1 MSHAPSSLS
10 AAQQA
15 IQPDSFLTL
24 HYRLTTQDGEEV
36 VSTFDLGPATIQMGN
51 GELNENLEACLVGL
65 VPGEHAIFDVPAE
78 AGFGQHNP
86 GLIQRIA
93 ISALPVGHDLKENTL
108 IEFTSPE
115 GAEFAGFVRELDAT
129 HALMDF
135 NHPLAGKSLRF
146 EVQIIGLL

>member
-1 MSHAPSSLS
+1 MQEIKPQINADSL
-10 AAQQA
+10 
-15 IQPDSFLTL
+15 LTL
-24 HYRLTTQDGEEV
+24 HYRLTTQDGEDV

-65 VPGEHAIFDVPAE
+65 VAGEHAVFEVPAE

-86 GLIQRIA
+86 GLVQRIA
-93 ISALPVGHDLKENTL
+93 RSALPVDQDLKENTL
-108 IEFTSPE
+108 IEFTSPD
-115 GAEFAGFVRELDAT
+115 GAEFAGFVREIDAT

>member
-1 MSHAPSSLS
+1 MQETKTQINADSL
-10 AAQQA
+10 
-15 IQPDSFLTL
+15 LTL
-24 HYRLTTQDGEEV
+24 HYRLTTQDGEDV

-65 VPGEHAIFDVPAE
+65 VAGEYAVFEVPAE

-86 GLIQRIA
+86 GLVQRIA
-93 ISALPVGHDLKENTL
+93 RSALPVDQDLKENTL
-108 IEFTSPE
+108 IEFTSPD
-115 GAEFAGFVRELDAT
+115 GAEFAGFVREIDAT

>member
-1 MSHAPSSLS
+1 MQENKPQIQADSL
-10 AAQQA
+10 
-15 IQPDSFLTL
+15 LTL
-24 HYRLTTQDGEEV
+24 HYRLITQDGEDV

-65 VPGEHAIFDVPAE
+65 VSGGHAVFEVPAE

-86 GLIQRIA
+86 ALVQRIA
-93 ISALPVGHDLKENTL
+93 RTALPVDQDLKENTL
-108 IEFTSPE
+108 IEFASPE
-115 GAEFAGFVRELDAT
+115 GAEFAGFVREVDAT
-129 HALMDF
+129 HVLMDF

>member
-1 MSHAPSSLS
+1 MQETKTL
-10 AAQQA
+10 
-15 IQPDSFLTL
+15 IETDSFLTL

-36 VSTFDLGPATIQMGN
+36 VSTFDLGPATIQLGN

-65 VPGEHAIFDVPAE
+65 TPGEHAIFDVPAE

-86 GLIQRIA
+86 GLVQRIA
-93 ISALPVGHDLKENTL
+93 ISALPVGQVLKENTL

-115 GAEFAGFVRELDAT
+115 GAEFAGFVRALDDT

-135 NHPLAGKSLRF
+135 NHPLAGKNLRF

>member
-1 MSHAPSSLS
+1 MVQETKTL
-10 AAQQA
+10 
-15 IQPDSFLTL
+15 IETDSFLTL

-36 VSTFDLGPATIQMGN
+36 VSTFDLGPATIQLGN

-65 VPGEHAIFDVPAE
+65 TPGEHAIFDVPAE

-86 GLIQRIA
+86 GLVQRIA
-93 ISALPVGHDLKENTL
+93 ISALPVGQVLKENSL

-115 GAEFAGFVRELDAT
+115 GAEFAGFVRALDDT

-135 NHPLAGKSLRF
+135 NHPLAGKNLRF

>member
-1 MSHAPSSLS
+1 MQDTTPRIEA
-10 AAQQA
+10 
-15 IQPDSFLTL
+15 DSFLTL
-24 HYRLTTQDGEEV
+24 HYRLTTQEGEEV
-36 VSTFDLGPATIQMGN
+36 VSTFDLGPATIMLGN

-65 VPGEHAIFDVPAE
+65 VPGEHVIFEVPAE

-86 GLIQRIA
+86 GLVQRIA
-93 ISALPVGHDLKENTL
+93 RSALPVGQALQENTL
-108 IEFTSPE
+108 MEFTSPE
-115 GAEFAGFVRELDAT
+115 GAEFAGFVREIDDT

>member
-1 MSHAPSSLS
+1 MVQETKTL
-10 AAQQA
+10 
-15 IQPDSFLTL
+15 IETDSFLTL

-36 VSTFDLGPATIQMGN
+36 VSTFDLGPATIQLGN

-65 VPGEHAIFDVPAE
+65 TPGEHAIFDVPAE

-86 GLIQRIA
+86 GLVQRIA
-93 ISALPVGHDLKENTL
+93 ISALPVGQVLKENTL

-115 GAEFAGFVRELDAT
+115 GAEFAGFVRALDDT

-135 NHPLAGKSLRF
+135 NHPLAGKNLRF

>member
-1 MSHAPSSLS
+1 MTQKS
-10 AAQQA
+10 AAQ

-24 HYRLTTQDGEEV
+24 HYRLTTQDGEDV
-36 VSTFDLGPATIQMGN
+36 VSTFDLGPATIQMGH

-65 VPGEHAIFDVPAE
+65 VPGEHAVFEVPAE

-86 GLIQRIA
+86 GLVQRIA
-93 ISALPVGHDLKENTL
+93 RSALPVGQDLKENTL
-108 IEFTSPE
+108 VEFTSPE
-115 GAEFAGFVRELDAT
+115 GAEFAGFVRALDDT

>member
-1 MSHAPSSLS
+1 MS
-10 AAQQA
+10 QQQDA
-15 IQPDSFLTL
+15 RIHPDSFLTL

-86 GLIQRIA
+86 GLVQRIA
-93 ISALPVGHDLKENTL
+93 IGALPVGQDLKENTL

-115 GAEFAGFVRELDAT
+115 GAEFAGFVRELDDT

>member
-1 MSHAPSSLS
+1 M
-10 AAQQA
+10 QETNTR

-36 VSTFDLGPATIQMGN
+36 VSTFDLGPATIQLGN

-65 VPGEHAIFDVPAE
+65 APGAHVLFEVPAE

-86 GLIQRIA
+86 GLVQRIA
-93 ISALPVGHDLKENTL
+93 ISALPVGHELKANTL

-115 GAEFAGFVRELDAT
+115 GAEFAGFIRELDDT

-135 NHPLAGKSLRF
+135 NHPLAGKNLHF

>member
-1 MSHAPSSLS
+1 MQDTTPRIEA
-10 AAQQA
+10 
-15 IQPDSFLTL
+15 DSFLTL

-36 VSTFDLGPATIQMGN
+36 VSTFDLGPATIMLGN

-65 VPGEHAIFDVPAE
+65 VPGEHVIFDVPAE

-86 GLIQRIA
+86 GLVQRIA
-93 ISALPVGHDLKENTL
+93 RSALPVADDLKENTL
-108 IEFTSPE
+108 VEFTSPE
-115 GAEFAGFVRELDAT
+115 GAEFAGFVRELDDT

>member
-1 MSHAPSSLS
+1 MNQKQE
-10 AAQQA
+10 AQ

-36 VSTFDLGPATIQMGN
+36 VSTFDLGPATIQLGN
-51 GELNENLEACLVGL
+51 GELNENLEVCLVGL
-65 VPGEHAIFDVPAE
+65 KPGEHAVFEVPAE

-86 GLIQRIA
+86 GLVQRIA
-93 ISALPVGHDLKENTL
+93 RNALPVGADLKENTL

-115 GAEFAGFVRELDAT
+115 GAEFAGFVRELDDT

-146 EVQIIGLL
+146 EVQILGLL

>member
-1 MSHAPSSLS
+1 MQDTTPRIKA
-10 AAQQA
+10 
-15 IQPDSFLTL
+15 DSFLTL

-36 VSTFDLGPATIQMGN
+36 VSTFDLGPATIMLGN

-86 GLIQRIA
+86 GLVQRIA
-93 ISALPVGHDLKENTL
+93 RSALPVADDLKENTL
-108 IEFTSPE
+108 VEFTSPE
-115 GAEFAGFVRELDAT
+115 GAEFAGFVRELDDT

>member
-1 MSHAPSSLS
+1 MSEQ
-10 AAQQA
+10 AQQ
-15 IQPDSFLTL
+15 IQQDSFLTL

-36 VSTFDLGPATIQMGN
+36 VSTFDLGPATIQLGN

-65 VPGEHAIFDVPAE
+65 VPGEHAIFEVPAE
-78 AGFGQHNP
+78 AGFGQHNSA
-86 GLIQRIA
+86 LVQRIA
-93 ISALPVGHDLKENTL
+93 ISALPVGQDLRENTL
-108 IEFTSPE
+108 VEFTSPE
-115 GAEFAGFVRELDAT
+115 GAEFAGFVRALDAT

>member
-1 MSHAPSSLS
+1 MS
-10 AAQQA
+10 QQHQQHESR

-86 GLIQRIA
+86 ALVQRIA
-93 ISALPVGHDLKENTL
+93 ISALPVGQDLKENSL

-115 GAEFAGFVRELDAT
+115 GAEFAGFLRELGDT
-129 HALMDF
+129 YALMDF

>member
-1 MSHAPSSLS
+1 VQENKPQIQADSL
-10 AAQQA
+10 
-15 IQPDSFLTL
+15 LTL
-24 HYRLTTQDGEEV
+24 HYRLTTQDGEDV

-65 VPGEHAIFDVPAE
+65 ESGEHAVFEVPAE

-86 GLIQRIA
+86 ALVQRVA
-93 ISALPVGHDLKENTL
+93 RTALPVDQDLKENTL
-108 IEFTSPE
+108 IEFASPE
-115 GAEFAGFVRELDAT
+115 GAEFAGFVREVDAT

>member
-1 MSHAPSSLS
+1 MVHETKTLIEA
-10 AAQQA
+10 
-15 IQPDSFLTL
+15 DSFLTL

-36 VSTFDLGPATIQMGN
+36 VSTFDLGPATIQLGN

-65 VPGEHAIFDVPAE
+65 TPGEHAIFEVPAE

-86 GLIQRIA
+86 GLVQRIA
-93 ISALPVGHDLKENTL
+93 VSALPVGQGLKENTL

-115 GAEFAGFVRELDAT
+115 GAEFAGFVRALDDT

-135 NHPLAGKSLRF
+135 NHPLAGKDLRF

>member
-1 MSHAPSSLS
+1 MS
-10 AAQQA
+10 QQHQQHESR
-15 IQPDSFLTL
+15 IQQDSFLTL

-86 GLIQRIA
+86 ALVQRIA
-93 ISALPVGHDLKENTL
+93 ISALPVGQDLKENSL

-115 GAEFAGFVRELDAT
+115 GAEFAGFVRELGDT
-129 HALMDF
+129 YALMDF

>member
-1 MSHAPSSLS
+1 MQDTTPRIEA
-10 AAQQA
+10 
-15 IQPDSFLTL
+15 DSFLTL

-36 VSTFDLGPATIQMGN
+36 VSTFDLGPATIMLGN

-65 VPGEHAIFDVPAE
+65 VPGEHAIFDVSAE

-86 GLIQRIA
+86 GLVQRIA
-93 ISALPVGHDLKENTL
+93 RSALPVADDLKESTL
-108 IEFTSPE
+108 VEFTSPE
-115 GAEFAGFVRELDAT
+115 GAEFAGFVRELDDT

>member
-1 MSHAPSSLS
+1 MQDTTPRIEA
-10 AAQQA
+10 
-15 IQPDSFLTL
+15 DSFLTL

-36 VSTFDLGPATIQMGN
+36 VSTFDLGPATIMLGN

-65 VPGEHAIFDVPAE
+65 VPGEHAIFEVPVE

-86 GLIQRIA
+86 GLVQRIA
-93 ISALPVGHDLKENTL
+93 RSALPVADDLKENTL
-108 IEFTSPE
+108 VEFTSPD

>member
-1 MSHAPSSLS
+1 MN
-10 AAQQA
+10 QQQTPC
-15 IQPDSFLTL
+15 IGIDSFLTL

-65 VPGEHAIFDVPAE
+65 APGEHAIFDVPAE

-86 GLIQRIA
+86 VQRIA
-93 ISALPVGHDLKENTL
+93 IGALPVGQELKENTL

-115 GAEFAGFVRELDAT
+115 GAEFAGFVRELDGT

>member
-1 MSHAPSSLS
+1 MNEQV
-10 AAQQA
+10 QQ

-65 VPGEHAIFDVPAE
+65 VPGEHAIFEVPAE
-78 AGFGQHNP
+78 AGYGQHNP
-86 GLIQRIA
+86 ALVQRIA
-93 ISALPVGHDLKENTL
+93 ISALPVGQDLRENTL
-108 IEFTSPE
+108 VEFTSPE
-115 GAEFAGFVRELDAT
+115 GAEFAGFVRERDDT

-135 NHPLAGKSLRF
+135 IHPLVGKGLRF
-146 EVQIIGLL
+146 EVHIIGLL

>member
-1 MSHAPSSLS
+1 MQETKTQINADSL
-10 AAQQA
+10 
-15 IQPDSFLTL
+15 LTL
-24 HYRLTTQDGEEV
+24 HYRLTTQDGEDV

-65 VPGEHAIFDVPAE
+65 VAGEYAVFEVPAE

-86 GLIQRIA
+86 GLVQRIA
-93 ISALPVGHDLKENTL
+93 RSALPVDQELKENTL
-108 IEFTSPE
+108 IEFTSPD
-115 GAEFAGFVRELDAT
+115 GAEFAGFVREIDAT

>member
-1 MSHAPSSLS
+1 MQENKTQINADSL
-10 AAQQA
+10 
-15 IQPDSFLTL
+15 LTL
-24 HYRLTTQDGEEV
+24 HYRLTTQDGEDV

-65 VPGEHAIFDVPAE
+65 VAGEHAVFEVPAE

-86 GLIQRIA
+86 GLVQRIA
-93 ISALPVGHDLKENTL
+93 RSALPVDQDLKENTL
-108 IEFTSPE
+108 IEFTSPD
-115 GAEFAGFVRELDAT
+115 GAEFAGFVREIDAT